1 MVKTKDRS
9 QLCLGLDIFE
19 TKMENISIYA
29 TGSESGE

>member
-19 TKMENISIYA
+19 TKMEISV
-29 TGSESGE
+29 SKQPVPVPVM